1 MNFILSAVSM
11 SAYMA
16 LSTSVTA
23 NRYIITPIS
32 ISSPHA
38 KTANLLVLFQFYSLP
53 SGATMAPKRRRRS
66 ACAALL
72 VCHL

>member
-1 MNFILSAVSM
+1 MN
-11 SAYMA
+11 AYVA
-16 LSTSVTA
+16 LSTSVAT

-38 KTANLLVLFQFYSLP
+38 KTVNLLVLFQFYSLP
-53 SGATMAPKRRRRS
+53 SGATMVPKRS